1 MPEMTGEVA
10 PASRSPDRSG
20 PGPLTLLIL
29 AGIAI
34 VAIVALS
41 AFLPR
46 WWAHRVGDQVNG
58 SFASGIGLGL
68 FYGFVFTALPLA
80 IAWWALSRIGRW
92 KWRLVTLGIAVV
104 LAAPNLLTLSV
115 VLGAGNAAHAGERTF
130 DVEAPGF
137 RGSSLVGAV
146 AAVLAVVMLTLLL
159 RSRRRSREDADAL
172 RAELTRRQHGD

>member
-10 PASRSPDRSG
+10 PATSSPDRSG
-20 PGPLTLLIL
+20 PRPLTIVVF

-34 VAIVALS
+34 VAIVAFS

-68 FYGFVFTALPLA
+68 FYGFAFTVLPLA
-80 IAWWALSRIGRW
+80 VAWFALSRIGRW

-115 VLGAGNAAHAGERTF
+115 VFGAGNAAHAGERTF

-137 RGSSLVGAV
+137 RASSLVGAV
-146 AAVLAVVMLTLLL
+146 AAVLVLVMLALLL

-172 RAELTRRQHGD
+172 RAELARHQPEE